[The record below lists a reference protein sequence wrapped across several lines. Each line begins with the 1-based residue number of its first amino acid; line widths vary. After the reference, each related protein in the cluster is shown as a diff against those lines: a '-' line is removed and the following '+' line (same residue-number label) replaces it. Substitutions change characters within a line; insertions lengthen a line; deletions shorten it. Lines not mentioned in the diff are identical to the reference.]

1 MSYEK
6 LVNSNYLYRPVFLN
20 SWDEKDLYDL
30 AIWRNG
36 LAFKKTCFSEKGKPI
51 IKIAELKNG
60 LTEQTKYTNDFFDES
75 VHLTKKD
82 MVFSWSG
89 NPETSID
96 VFWYDLPDGWLN
108 QHIFKIMVKDG
119 TDRNFFYYLL
129 KYLKPNFT
137 AIASNKQTTGLG
149 HVTINDLKNI
159 IVRQP
164 DLNEQRTI
172 ASTLSCLDDMIEL
185 NNRTN
190 QVLEE
195 MAQAIFKHWFVDFEF
210 PNEDG
215 QPYKSSGG
223 AMADSELGEMP
234 AGWTVGTINDI
245 AKDIVC
251 GKTPPTKDKDNYGD
265 YMPFITIPDM
275 HNKVYV
281 TKSERYLSH
290 KGVNTQLKKT
300 LLKNSICVS
309 CIATPGLVCLT
320 SEESQTN
327 QQINSI
333 ICKDDTS
340 CFYVYLSVCLL
351 SEHIKMLGSS
361 GSATNNLNKTQF
373 SKINILIDN
382 NEIQQQ
388 FHTIVEPIF
397 KLIKEN
403 ELETATLVFLRDT
416 LLPKLM
422 SGEIRIPVEEVV

>member
-185 NNRTN
+185 NNSTN

-223 AMADSELGEMP
+223 AIVDSELGEIP
-234 AGWTVGTINDI
+234 EGWRVKKLGEIVSVTSGKRPNIKMGSKTDEFWVPLVGASSIMGYVNDYIYDEQILVIGRVGTHGII
-245 AKDIVC
+245 QRFS
-251 GKTPPTKDKDNYGD
+251 GPSWPSDN
-265 YMPFITIPDM
+265 
-275 HNKVYV
+275 
-281 TKSERYLSH
+281 
-290 KGVNTQLKKT
+290 
-300 LLKNSICVS
+300 
-309 CIATPGLVCLT
+309 
-320 SEESQTN
+320 
-327 QQINSI
+327 
-333 ICKDDTS
+333 
-340 CFYVYLSVCLL
+340 
-351 SEHIKMLGSS
+351 
-361 GSATNNLNKTQF
+361 
-373 SKINILIDN
+373 
-382 NEIQQQ
+382 
-388 FHTIVEPIF
+388 
-397 KLIKEN
+397 
-403 ELETATLVFLRDT
+403 TLVFKSKYYEFTYQILKNIDYKVFNRGSTQPLITQTDMKNFVIILPPNDVIAVFENIIGSLFVLLHNNKIENDKLGYLRDT
-416 LLPKLM
+416 LLPNLI
-422 SGEIRIPVEEVV
+422 SGEIRVPVEEVV